1 MADQSKRAANA
12 SLAVGAGAGLAAV
25 NTNRIANK
33 RNEMYQRNIDRKL
46 SELKNGKFGLD
57 ATGKPVDK
65 VKAPAKGEYN
75 PKRKIER
82 QYENRMA
89 GKRKGARIVELG
101 EKRKNVPWTP
111 ATRGKFMRGS
121 LVVAVPATVIGSRY
135 SVNKS
140 DVRRK
145 DVDLGLAAAGGAGIA
160 YQAGGYAL
168 KPVERRLERQLSE
181 EYAGRKKSKGK
192 DTASRVVF
200 GDKKTGPEGRAILNE
215 HKKKSN
221 LPKGAPVAGTKEWRN
236 YFKTYPTNLPGGRM
250 KRVLAR
256 THAGPSGAAATAG
269 VASIAGIAAANASRQ
284 KEKSNVSKGTNI
296 REYPYLPENI
306 REWREGYYPIRRNPI
321 SPVESLSAGI
331 LMARAN
337 AAGYGQKLSRRQ
349 AKKSGKNN
357 VQFFD
362 SRRMIY
368 SPVGRGSAQ

>member
-33 RNEMYQRNIDRKL
+33 RNEIYQRNIDRKL

-65 VKAPAKGEYN
+65 IKAPAKGEYN
-75 PKRKIER
+75 PKRKVER

-89 GKRKGARIVELG
+89 GKRKGAKIVELG

-111 ATRGKFMRGS
+111 STRGKFMRGS
-121 LVVAVPATVIGSRY
+121 LAVAVPATVLGSRY
-135 SVNKS
+135 SVDKS
-140 DVRRK
+140 DVRRR
-145 DVDLGLAAAGGAGIA
+145 DVDLGVAAAGTAGLA

-181 EYAGRKKSKGK
+181 EYAGRTSK
-192 DTASRVVF
+192 R
-200 GDKKTGPEGRAILNE
+200 KKTGAEGRAILNE

-221 LPKGAPVAGTKEWRN
+221 LPKGTPVAGSKEWRN

-306 REWREGYYPIRRNPI
+306 REWREGYYPIRRDPI
-321 SPVESLSAGI
+321 SPLESLSAGM

-349 AKKSGKNN
+349 ARKLGTNN
-357 VQFFD
+357 VQLFD

-368 SPVGRGSAQ
+368 SPIGRGSAQ